1 MTMKFGGK
9 QTMADKMKAVEDRY
23 GKTTGVSKG
32 YTPPPKAKV
41 KPKVRKGT
49 IGLTYTQ
56 MLRGGMK

>member
-1 MTMKFGGK
+1 MKFGGK
-9 QTMADKMKAVEDRY
+9 HTVQSRAKAVEDRY